1 MLETAIDHEVLGAE
15 KQRKERLAR
24 FTFLWLVSLIPR
36 KSANLVMMS
45 LKQAISDSADLELCI
60 AGNGSEDARLKNI
73 VCELDLESRVRFLG
87 WIEKAEVNSLMEQVN
102 AFLFTSVRDTS
113 GNVVL
118 EALSN
123 SLMEQ
128 VNAFL
133 FTSVRDTSGNVVLE
147 ALSRGLPVL
156 ALNNQGVLEMCDDE
170 GVCLI
175 QPEGIDDTI
184 QAMAEGMKRL
194 QKYSEYS
201 KRIGEVGQ
209 KESSRSIDLGKLRSK
224 DGFMVS

>member
-118 EALSN
+118 EALS
-123 SLMEQ
+123 
-128 VNAFL
+128 
-133 FTSVRDTSGNVVLE
+133 
-147 ALSRGLPVL
+147 RGLPVL

>member
-87 WIEKAEVNSLMEQVN
+87 WIEKAEVNSL
-102 AFLFTSVRDTS
+102 T
-113 GNVVL
+113 
-118 EALSN
+118 
-123 SLMEQ
+123 EQ

>member
-45 LKQAISDSADLELCI
+45 LKQAISDSADLELYI

-87 WIEKAEVNSLMEQVN
+87 WIEKAEV
-102 AFLFTSVRDTS
+102 
-113 GNVVL
+113 
-118 EALSN
+118 N

>member
-1 MLETAIDHEVLGAE
+1 MAGADIKVSVMLETAIDHEVLGAE

-118 EALSN
+118 EALS
-123 SLMEQ
+123 
-128 VNAFL
+128 
-133 FTSVRDTSGNVVLE
+133 
-147 ALSRGLPVL
+147 RGLPVL

>member
-1 MLETAIDHEVLGAE
+1 
-15 KQRKERLAR
+15 
-24 FTFLWLVSLIPR
+24 
-36 KSANLVMMS
+36 MMS

-87 WIEKAEVNSLMEQVN
+87 WIEKAEV
-102 AFLFTSVRDTS
+102 
-113 GNVVL
+113 
-118 EALSN
+118 N

>member
-1 MLETAIDHEVLGAE
+1 MLETAIGHEVLGAG
-15 KQRKERLAR
+15 KQRKERFPR
-24 FTFLWLVSLIPR
+24 FTFLWLGRLIPR
-36 KSANLVMMS
+36 KSANFGIMS
-45 LKQAISDSADLELCI
+45 LKQAISDGADLELCI

-73 VCELDLESRVRFLG
+73 VCELDLDSRVRILG
-87 WIEKAEVNSLMEQVN
+87 RIEKAEVNSL
-102 AFLFTSVRDTS
+102 TD
-113 GNVVL
+113 
-118 EALSN
+118 
-123 SLMEQ
+123 Q

-156 ALNNQGVLEMCDDE
+156 ALNHQGVLEMCDDE
-170 GVCLI
+170 GACLI

-209 KESSRSIDLGKLRSK
+209 KKVAGQLIWENYAVKMASWYRKACNDNHN
-224 DGFMVS
+224 

>member
-118 EALSN
+118 EALS
-123 SLMEQ
+123 
-128 VNAFL
+128 
-133 FTSVRDTSGNVVLE
+133 
-147 ALSRGLPVL
+147 RGLPVL
-156 ALNNQGVLEMCDDE
+156 ALNHQGVLEMCDDE